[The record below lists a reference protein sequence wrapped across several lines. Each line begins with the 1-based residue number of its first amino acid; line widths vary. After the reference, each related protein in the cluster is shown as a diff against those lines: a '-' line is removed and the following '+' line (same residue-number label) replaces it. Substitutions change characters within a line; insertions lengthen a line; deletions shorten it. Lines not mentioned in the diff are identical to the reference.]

1 MLPHI
6 LHSTTRSAAAVVH
19 NQTQTLRNVLQLQ
32 TSNPSSGSNSNWGNG
47 PSSGGPKFNT
57 GSRFHTNYNVCNRST
72 QFLSSFFF
80 VRGSYSHSFFNI
92 VFGTFSNHMR
102 FLERRTCSDAGKCC
116 YLARCLGFSVRRDR
130 RFCSSKNNQ
139 AHTSEE
145 TTHTQFECF
154 THCGR
159 PC

>member
-57 GSRFHTNYNVCNRST
+57 GSRFHTNYNVCTDLRK
-72 QFLSSFFF
+72 FSSM
-80 VRGSYSHSFFNI
+80 VSYSHSFINI
-92 VFGTFSNHMR
+92 VFGAFSDNIH
-102 FLERRTCSDAGKCC
+102 FLERGS
-116 YLARCLGFSVRRDR
+116 
-130 RFCSSKNNQ
+130 
-139 AHTSEE
+139 HT
-145 TTHTQFECF
+145 
-154 THCGR
+154 
-159 PC
+159 